1 MYEILKGKLE
11 TKLWVSLKYK
21 SDLVYRLGVVE
32 SHLAIKEDI
41 NKSFDLTR
49 RWNTMVVVIDDAVVL
64 WLGHIGAKTG
74 MLVMEG
80 ECVLFKAFGDVDDML
95 LCIKNNDP
103 DVFIST
109 SISYQIV

>member
-21 SDLVYRLGVVE
+21 SNLVYRVGVVE

-49 RWNTMVVVIDDAVVL
+49 RWNTMVVVTDDA
-64 WLGHIGAKTG
+64 
-74 MLVMEG
+74 
-80 ECVLFKAFGDVDDML
+80 VDDML

>member
-1 MYEILKGKLE
+1 
-11 TKLWVSLKYK
+11 
-21 SDLVYRLGVVE
+21 
-32 SHLAIKEDI
+32 
-41 NKSFDLTR
+41 
-49 RWNTMVVVIDDAVVL
+49 
-64 WLGHIGAKTG
+64 
-74 MLVMEG
+74 MEG